1 MEPNIDWRLIVQK
14 LFGHPKPGLTTRKVA
29 IKKVAINVDYEN
41 LLEEVPCGAES
52 TTEKPYKQAK
62 LEKNYYYFSP
72 ELASLLNCYSS
83 NTFDTCRV
91 LLKSFLRKSSRL
103 TMVSYSFK
111 SRKDLTEVFGE
122 ELLFSEVESFLEKN
136 LVQNYSF
143 KPCKTQHCLLQKPLI
158 GSLSLQTYTPAL
170 KNSLS
175 CVYLEAFQVSQKKT
189 CEIQHF
195 CVEYW
200 FIVNL

>member
-14 LFGHPKPGLTTRKVA
+14 LFGRPKPGLPTRKIA

-41 LLEEVPCGAES
+41 LLEEVPSGAES

-62 LEKNYYYFSP
+62 LENNYYFSP

-103 TMVSYSFK
+103 TMVSYNFK

-122 ELLFSEVESFLEKN
+122 ELLFSEVEAFLEKN
-136 LVQNYSF
+136 LVQHYSF
-143 KPCKTQHCLLQKPLI
+143 KAYKTQHCLLQKPLV
-158 GSLSLQTYTPAL
+158 GSLSLQTHTSVL
-170 KNSLS
+170 KNSFS

-189 CEIQHF
+189 CEIEHF